1 MTWWGA
7 TEHLS
12 WKNGASKWSIL
23 VQKQQHNVQKPIKD
37 ESKGATH
44 IYSLHS
50 QLHHGLTDR
59 RPIKCCKRSP
69 QSHPRLEDSTT
80 RVLSV
85 MISDDLQWNHL
96 VLTKTKKAAERLY
109 FPRQLKRA
117 GTESFVKS
125 VPEYAYQSA
134 TVCLVSTTAIFRLPF
149 AVNVMLYL
157 LVIVSVY
164 HFQKR
169 RC

>member
-1 MTWWGA
+1 M
-7 TEHLS
+7 
-12 WKNGASKWSIL
+12 
-23 VQKQQHNVQKPIKD
+23 QKQQHNVQKPIKD

-50 QLHHGLTDR
+50 QLHHGVTDR

-69 QSHPRLEDSTT
+69 QSHPRLEGSTT

-117 GTESFVKS
+117 GTERF
-125 VPEYAYQSA
+125 
-134 TVCLVSTTAIFRLPF
+134 
-149 AVNVMLYL
+149 
-157 LVIVSVY
+157 
-164 HFQKR
+164 
-169 RC
+169 